1 MSMFKEE
8 FLKAA
13 RETPRMFFAPIVGAV
28 EAVRRE
34 FKVLGK
40 DKDKDKDKEK
50 DDKVLVIR
58 VRTFRRFRK
67 AAHKARKDAVASRD
81 KIA

>member
-40 DKDKDKDKEK
+40 DKEKDKEK
-50 DDKVLVIR
+50 DDKVLVIH